1 MAGRICLPIS
11 CAQHHFHRIDSV
23 SNMQSVCGKPDL
35 TVKSGSMLPSKT
47 AALVRYGVAAADD

>member
-1 MAGRICLPIS
+1 MAGRICLPVS

-35 TVKSGSMLPSKT
+35 TVKSGSMLPE
-47 AALVRYGVAAADD
+47 